1 MLRKSVIIT
10 GATGG
15 IGRETA
21 LLFAERGYNVVLSHH
36 NAPTKE
42 LEKQIKDKGVEVKS
56 FDLELEDEKSIKTF
70 FEKTFKSF
78 EYIDAVVLCA
88 GIAEKFQFLFEQEV
102 PVIDKIINTN
112 LRGTL
117 LCNREAL
124 SCLTKQKHGNIVNIA
139 SIYGTSGGSFESAYS
154 ATKGGIIALTKS
166 LALEVAPFGLR
177 VNAVAPG
184 FIDTNMTSGIQGND
198 REQSINQTPLKRLG
212 TGKDIANMIYFLA
225 SEEASFITGE
235 CYSVTGGVLRFD

>member
-1 MLRKSVIIT
+1 M
-10 GATGG
+10 
-15 IGRETA
+15 
-21 LLFAERGYNVVLSHH
+21 
-36 NAPTKE
+36 
-42 LEKQIKDKGVEVKS
+42 
-56 FDLELEDEKSIKTF
+56 
-70 FEKTFKSF
+70 
-78 EYIDAVVLCA
+78 
-88 GIAEKFQFLFEQEV
+88 
-102 PVIDKIINTN
+102 IDKILNTN

-124 SCLTKQKHGNIVNIA
+124 SYLTKQKHGNIVNIA

-184 FIDTNMTSGIQGND
+184 FIDTNMTAGIQGND
-198 REQSINQTPLKRLG
+198 REQAINQTPLKRLG

>member
-15 IGRETA
+15 IGRATA
-21 LLFAERGYNVVLSHH
+21 LLFAERGYNIVLSHH
-36 NAPTKE
+36 KSPTDQLEEEIKE
-42 LEKQIKDKGVEVKS
+42 KGVEVKS
-56 FDLELEDEKSIKTF
+56 FDLELENEKNIKTF
-70 FEKTFKSF
+70 FEKAFKSF

-124 SCLTKQKHGNIVNIA
+124 SYLTKQKHGNIVNIA

-154 ATKGGIIALTKS
+154 ATKGAIIALTKS
-166 LALEVAPFGLR
+166 LAMEVAPFGLR

-184 FIDTNMTSGIQGND
+184 FIDTKMTAGIQGEA
-198 REQSINQTPLKRLG
+198 RLQAIEQTPLKRLG

>member
-1 MLRKSVIIT
+1 MLRKSVVIT

-56 FDLELEDEKSIKTF
+56 FDIELENEKSIKTF
-70 FEKTFKSF
+70 FDNAFNSF

-124 SCLTKQKHGNIVNIA
+124 SHLTKQKHGNIVNLS
-139 SIYGTSGGSFESAYS
+139 SIYGTTGGSFESAYS
-154 ATKGGIIALTKS
+154 ATKGAIIALTKS
-166 LALEVAPFGLR
+166 LAMEVAPFGLR

-184 FIDTNMTSGIQGND
+184 FIDTKMTAGIQGEA
-198 REQSINQTPLKRLG
+198 RLQAIEQTPLKRLG

>member
-1 MLRKSVIIT
+1 MLRKSVVIT

-70 FEKTFKSF
+70 FEKAFKSF

-102 PVIDKIINTN
+102 TVIDKVINTN

-124 SCLTKQKHGNIVNIA
+124 SHLTKQKHGNIVNLS
-139 SIYGTSGGSFESAYS
+139 SIYGTTGGSFESAYS

-166 LALEVAPFGLR
+166 LAMEVAPFGLR

-184 FIDTNMTSGIQGND
+184 FIDTNMTAGIQD
-198 REQSINQTPLKRLG
+198 EARLQAIEQTPLKRLG